1 MKQQENASK
10 LEEQQKHKAD
20 LHRRLYVWKH
30 NTNCKSLEQKWIGK
44 KAYAVHY
51 KGPPWHQISE
61 FVNVEE
67 GIRIP
72 SCLVCQKLTPNHVTT
87 L

>member
-1 MKQQENASK
+1 
-10 LEEQQKHKAD
+10 
-20 LHRRLYVWKH
+20 
-30 NTNCKSLEQKWIGK
+30 
-44 KAYAVHY
+44 
-51 KGPPWHQISE
+51 
-61 FVNVEE
+61 VEE